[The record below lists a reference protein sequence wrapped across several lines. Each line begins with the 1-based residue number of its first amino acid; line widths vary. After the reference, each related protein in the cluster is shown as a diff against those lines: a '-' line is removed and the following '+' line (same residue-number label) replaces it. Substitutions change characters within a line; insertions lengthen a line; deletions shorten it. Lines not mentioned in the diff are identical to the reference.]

1 MFILFNLITLNRE
14 STLWLTKK
22 KYKIYNH
29 RYCRFNRN
37 ILLVGAKKKSENC
50 KLVTSIISVKNVQE
64 S

>member
-22 KYKIYNH
+22 MTTTDIAALIGIFY
-29 RYCRFNRN
+29 
-37 ILLVGAKKKSENC
+37 LLVQKKNENC
-50 KLVTSIISVKNVQE
+50 KLATLISVKNVQE